1 MRDRG
6 HRVSAGKH
14 EQAPMANSMKR
25 IVITGVTRGL
35 GRAMLDEFAARG
47 HTVAGCGRS
56 ESVIEKLRLKFAT
69 PHRFATVD
77 VADDMQVGQW
87 ARHVLTTMGPP
98 DILINNAALTNTP
111 APLWEVPAA
120 ELAALIDVN
129 IKGTANMVRHFV
141 PAMIGHGS
149 GVIINFSSGWGRV
162 SASNVAPYCASK
174 WAIEGLTRALAQEL
188 PKGMAAIPL
197 NPGIINTDMLR
208 KSFGEKAGEYE
219 SASAWAERAVPFLL
233 KLGPKQNG
241 KALTVA

>member
-1 MRDRG
+1 M
-6 HRVSAGKH
+6 VK
-14 EQAPMANSMKR
+14 SMKR

-47 HTVAGCGRS
+47 HSVAGCGRS
-56 ESVIEKLRLKFAT
+56 EAVIENLRLQFAI

-87 ARHVLTTMGPP
+87 ARHVLTTIGPP
-98 DILINNAALTNTP
+98 DILINNAALTNSP
-111 APLWEVPAA
+111 SPLWEVPAA
-120 ELAALIDVN
+120 EFAALIDVN
-129 IKGTANMVRHFV
+129 IKGTASMIRHFV
-141 PAMIGHGS
+141 PAMIEQGS

-162 SASNVAPYCASK
+162 SAPDVAPYCASK
-174 WAIEGLTRALAQEL
+174 WGIEGLTRSLAQEL

-197 NPGIINTDMLR
+197 NPGIIDTDMLR
-208 KSFGEKAGEYE
+208 RSFGEAAGEYE
-219 SASAWAERAVPFLL
+219 SATAWAERAVPFLL